1 MIEYIRVKRIIKTIT
16 YIIYVHNVRRMTYY
30 SVHHAENE
38 SVYDLPIAFRVV
50 MDHIK
55 GLSPYL
61 NLNIPEHNSDSLNSI
76 KVTGKMLPHDRL
88 VTLNDTGL
96 SAGWIDFKCSSL

>member
-1 MIEYIRVKRIIKTIT
+1 MIQYIRVKRIIKTIT

-76 KVTGKMLPHDRL
+76 KVTGKILR
-88 VTLNDTGL
+88 
-96 SAGWIDFKCSSL
+96 

>member
-76 KVTGKMLPHDRL
+76 KVTGKILR
-88 VTLNDTGL
+88 
-96 SAGWIDFKCSSL
+96 